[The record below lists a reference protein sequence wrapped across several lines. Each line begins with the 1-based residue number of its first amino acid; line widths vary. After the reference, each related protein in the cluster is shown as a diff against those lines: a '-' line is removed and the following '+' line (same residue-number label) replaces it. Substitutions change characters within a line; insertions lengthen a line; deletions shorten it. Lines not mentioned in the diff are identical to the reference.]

1 MITGYNDFLQSRTN
15 LNDSIACHLLRR
27 IDKYEQFA
35 IMYDQEDNLLYNI
48 FDTALA
54 QEDYEICQVI
64 AELMEERRITNQTLT
79 AINNRN

>member
-1 MITGYNDFLQSRTN
+1 MMPGFNNFLPTRTD

-35 IMYDQEDNLLYNI
+35 IMYDQEDTLLRSI

-54 QEDYEICQVI
+54 GEDYEICQVI
-64 AELMEERRITNQTLT
+64 AELLEERRGSWALRKTDY
-79 AINNRN
+79 